1 MTITK
6 KALKAEHLWIQ
17 KYNSDPEYRK
27 TVNSQFGIQCDKAV
41 KASNGLVSEEWK
53 KMTSKNGKEV
63 SKSDF
68 ILDGKY
74 GVSFKNGPGRATSAN
89 YNETKAIF
97 MSVLNNNEKYKNNIV
112 LNQKV
117 KLFFNTWS
125 PFENKIVTERKVT
138 TTNIK
143 KGICTHSELSK
154 YIKTSCY
161 LNKLAKEIRDQ
172 HNDFIVD
179 VIGECLS
186 GKNKFGGSVQEANFY
201 LRCNKDNIDEIEF
214 ASPVDSDKF
223 KEECKKYLKVINV
236 AMKSDSGGR
245 PIRDHW
251 IRFM

>member
-6 KALKAEHLWIQ
+6 KALRAEHQWIQ
-17 KYNSDPEYRK
+17 KYNSDPEYK
-27 TVNSQFGIQCDKAV
+27 QIVNSLFGIQSNKAE
-41 KASNGLVSEEWK
+41 KAPNGLVSEGWK
-53 KMTSKNGKEV
+53 KMTSKGGKEV

-97 MSVLNNNEKYKNNIV
+97 MSVLNNDEKYKNNAA
-112 LNQKV
+112 LSEKV

-125 PFENKIVTERKVT
+125 PFENKIITERKVT

-143 KGICTHSELSK
+143 KGVCTHPELSK
-154 YIKTSCY
+154 YIETSSY
-161 LNKLAKEIRDQ
+161 LDKLAKQIRDEY
-172 HNDFIVD
+172 NDFTID
-179 VIGECLS
+179 VMSECLT
-186 GKNKFGGSVQEANFY
+186 GKNKFSGSLQEAKFY
-201 LRCNKDNIDEIEF
+201 LRCNKDNLDEIEV
-214 ASPVDSDKF
+214 ACWTDSNKF
-223 KEECKKYLKVINV
+223 KEECKKYLKVFSV
-236 AMKSDSGGR
+236 AMKSSSGGR

>member
-6 KALKAEHLWIQ
+6 KALRAEHQWIQ
-17 KYNSDPEYRK
+17 KYNSDPENK
-27 TVNSQFGIQCDKAV
+27 QIVNSLFGIQSDKAE
-41 KASNGLVSEEWK
+41 KAPNGLVSEGWK

-97 MSVLNNNEKYKNNIV
+97 MSVLNNDEKYKNNAA
-112 LNQKV
+112 LSEKV

-125 PFENKIVTERKVT
+125 PFENKIITERKVT

-143 KGICTHSELSK
+143 KGVCTHPELSK
-154 YIKTSCY
+154 YIETSRY
-161 LNKLAKEIRDQ
+161 LNMLAKEIRDQ

-179 VIGECLS
+179 VISECLT
-186 GKNKFGGSVQEANFY
+186 GKNKFDGSIQEANFY
-201 LRCNKDNIDEIEF
+201 LRCNKDNIDQIEF
-214 ASPVDSDKF
+214 ACPVDSDKF
-223 KEECKKYLKVINV
+223 KEECKKYLKVINI

-245 PIRDHW
+245 PVRDHW